1 MKYVLEHES
10 VGKTL
15 KTVPTAGAGDAAGGT
30 NVGAGVVFVGWSTRE
45 SLLLRPEYAC
55 LSLPGVTYFRLPR
68 SLNELRFVASSE
80 QTSFSE
86 TVPCA
91 GLATPGGQ
99 WAWALDELLKELG
112 GCQRG
117 RPAARLVEMR
127 RFATCHWPGWYEGAL
142 NAIGEAITRGRGVA
156 ALVDVCRHQ
165 APLVESLE
173 AAAPLVCWNEAEA
186 NRHSIELVGEVAAY
200 AAQGMIELQT
210 CRRLI
215 SDEPGWRVLRDGC
228 DDAAGHFSKLL
239 ESGRAVDA
247 RVREWVDEV
256 CRGVRGILESLT
268 LPSPAAAEHV
278 REWAGHAEQIS
289 SALQSLVALRDST
302 RASLMS
308 GT

>member
-15 KTVPTAGAGDAAGGT
+15 REFPTAGAGDAAGGT
-30 NVGAGVVFVGWSTRE
+30 NVGAGVVFVGWSSRE

-86 TVPCA
+86 AVPCG

-99 WAWALDELLKELG
+99 WAWALNELLKDLG
-112 GCQRG
+112 GSDRG
-117 RPAARLVEMR
+117 RPAARLMELR
-127 RFATCHWPGWYEGAL
+127 RFATCHWSGWYESTL
-142 NAIGEAITRGRGVA
+142 NAIGEAITGGRETS
-156 ALVDVCRHQ
+156 ALIDVCHRQ

-186 NRHSIELVGEVAAY
+186 NRHSIELMEEVAAY
-200 AAQGMIELQT
+200 TVQGVIEPEV
-210 CRRLI
+210 CRRII
-215 SDEPGWRVLRDGC
+215 SDEPGWCVLCESC
-228 DDAAGHFSKLL
+228 DDVAVNFTKLL

-247 RVREWVDEV
+247 RVTEEVNEV
-256 CRGVRGILESLT
+256 CRGVRGILEGLA
-268 LPSPAAAEHV
+268 LPGPAAAEHI
-278 REWAGHAEQIS
+278 REWADHAEHIS
-289 SALQSLVALRDST
+289 AALQTLAALRDST
-302 RASLMS
+302 RAVLMS